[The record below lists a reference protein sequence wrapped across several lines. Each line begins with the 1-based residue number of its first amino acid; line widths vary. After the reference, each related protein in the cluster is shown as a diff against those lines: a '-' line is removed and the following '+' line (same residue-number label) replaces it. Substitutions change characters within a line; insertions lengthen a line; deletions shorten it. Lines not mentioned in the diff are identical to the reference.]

1 MAGETESPSAD
12 GPLPQ
17 VIGLAA
23 LARAATDQASVQE
36 VLEALIGRVAEDSA
50 DAGALLDLS
59 TLLLATGNRDKGL
72 ELQGSAIGLQ
82 RCYRVGAPLPEPG
95 LRLLVFMTAGDF
107 TANTP
112 LEFLLEGSDVELIAC
127 FVDGPPVAHGLPDHD
142 LAFLAVGES
151 ETAGPL
157 LASLDGAFAQ
167 WPRPVFNARADVIA
181 GLTRDGVAAKF
192 PNHPHVLCPATA
204 RTSRRRLADVA
215 AGREP
220 LAALAETLAFP
231 IIARPVGSHAGVG
244 LEKLGGPQALGDYLA
259 AHPDAEFFVAG
270 FVDYS
275 APDGRF
281 RKLRVVFIDGRPF
294 LSHLAVSERWM
305 VHYLNADMAQS
316 SANRDEEAEAM
327 ATFDDGFAAR
337 HAAAFRAL
345 TTAFPLDYFGIDCAE
360 TPDGRLLVFEVD
372 VAMIVHAT
380 DPEDLYPYKKPA
392 MSRLF
397 AAFVSALKA
406 RAAPAR

>member
-1 MAGETESPSAD
+1 MTGDPASPSAN
-12 GPLPQ
+12 GELPH
-17 VIGLAA
+17 VMGLAF

-36 VLEALIGRVAEDSA
+36 VLEALIGRITEDPA

-72 ELQGSAIGLQ
+72 ELQGSAIALQ
-82 RCYRVGAPLPEPG
+82 RCYRVGLPLPNPG
-95 LRLLVFMTAGDF
+95 LRLLVLMSAGDF

-112 LEFLLEGSDVELIAC
+112 LEFLLEGSDVQLIAC
-127 FVDGPPVAHGLPDHD
+127 FVDGAPTAQDLPDHD

-157 LASLDGAFAQ
+157 LASLDGAFTQ
-167 WPRPVFNARADVIA
+167 WPRPVFNGRADVIA
-181 GLTRDGVAAKF
+181 GLTRDGVAARF
-192 PNHPHVLCPATA
+192 PNHPHVLCPATV
-204 RTSRRRLADVA
+204 RTSRQRLADIA

-244 LEKLGGPQALGDYLA
+244 LEKLGDTQALGDYLA
-259 AHPDAEFFVAG
+259 THPDAEFFVAG

-316 SANRDEEAEAM
+316 PANRDEEAEAM

-337 HAAAFRAL
+337 HAAAFSAL
-345 TTAFPLDYFGIDCAE
+345 TQAFPLDYFGIDCAE
-360 TPDGRLLVFEVD
+360 TADGRLLLFEVD
-372 VAMIVHAT
+372 VAMIVHAM
-380 DPEDLYPYKKPA
+380 DPEEVYPYKKPA

-406 RAAPAR
+406 KAVQAG